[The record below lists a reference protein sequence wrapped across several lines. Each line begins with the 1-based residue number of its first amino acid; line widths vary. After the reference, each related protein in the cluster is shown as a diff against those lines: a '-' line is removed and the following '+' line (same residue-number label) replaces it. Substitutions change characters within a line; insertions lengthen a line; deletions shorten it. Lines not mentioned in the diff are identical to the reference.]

1 MKIDTCH
8 LILKT
13 NKEVKQD
20 VAKLRGYIGNTFK
33 EYPILHNHFEGKLL
47 YSYPLVQFQVVNGE
61 ASILGIEE
69 GANLLKKLA
78 PQINEL
84 KLNDSYYR
92 VEDCILNEKEYNV
105 GPSRKEL
112 YYKFC
117 TPWLALNSKNHPKY
131 KAIQTWKDKKLFLNN
146 ILVGNLLSMSKG
158 LGIIVDRKLYVKS
171 ILNHGSFRFKSVNML
186 GFTGEFKVRF
196 NIPDFFGLGK
206 GVSQGFGTVRR
217 IFDDESQDESKM
229 K

>member
-8 LILKT
+8 LVLKT

-20 VAKLRGYIGNTFK
+20 AAKLRGYIGNTFK
-33 EYPILHNHFEGKLL
+33 EYPILHNHYNESKLL
-47 YSYPLVQFQVVNGE
+47 YSYPLVQFQVINGE

-112 YYKFC
+112 HYKFC
-117 TPWLALNSKNHPKY
+117 TPWLALNTKNHTKY
-131 KAIQTWKDKKLFLNN
+131 KSIESWKDRKLFLNN
-146 ILVGNLLSMSKG
+146 ILVGNILSMSKG

-171 ILNHGSFRFKSVNML
+171 ILKPCSARFKSIHML
-186 GFTGEFKVRF
+186 GFTGEIKVKY

-206 GVSQGFGTVRR
+206 GVSQGFGIIKR
-217 IFDDESQDESKM
+217 IFDDESQDESK
-229 K
+229 